1 MSAITLPAPL
11 KPAMAWF
18 LHGKGSG
25 PFRIICFTA
34 LAMHIMKYA
43 ERSASDPA
51 LWVTLIAALFMI
63 RRAPLVWR
71 STAGLL
77 GIGVLVWALVSIVLS
92 VEPALSGRDF
102 VKQLDI
108 LAAAFAIPIVLNT
121 RSRVEKALLIASL
134 AWTIVL
140 GYHLIEM
147 HRELGTDLVQK
158 AHDYRPAAMVHAN
171 IESMIA
177 GLAVFALA
185 HGAWVRRARIPIGI
199 LLSAASLFNLFY
211 IYVIASRGPQIAFAA
226 TFVLSG
232 FVMLHGWRLKTAWAV
247 IILACGLAIATNLE
261 KINERFSD
269 IGSLDSLNG
278 RDVVWAHTWELSK
291 ARAWLGHGYG
301 KRVFVE
307 TYHHSDPP
315 RSPFDFQHPH
325 QYWLYVF
332 FSQGAI
338 GVMLHIAFWIALL
351 SRVLRAFRESTR
363 EEDRLLIGLL
373 GLLLVYIQTYSLAD
387 WPGSVLWVILLW
399 LVSLTM
405 SATRPNDT
413 RPEPHGESAM

>member
-1 MSAITLPAPL
+1 MPASL
-11 KPAMAWF
+11 KLAWNWF
-18 LHGKGSG
+18 LGGKGSG
-25 PFRIICFTA
+25 PVRLVCFTA
-34 LAMHIMKYA
+34 LGLHILKFA

-51 LWVTLIAALFMI
+51 LWIAFVAALFMI
-63 RRAPLVWR
+63 RGAPSVWR
-71 STAGLL
+71 STPGYLAIAVVGL
-77 GIGVLVWALVSIVLS
+77 ALLSIVFS
-92 VEPALSGRDF
+92 VEPVLSARDF
-102 VKQLDI
+102 VKQLDV

-121 RSRVEKALLIASL
+121 RSRVEKALLIACL

-140 GYHLIEM
+140 GHHLIEM
-147 HRELGTDLVQK
+147 HRELGTELVQK

-185 HGAWVRRARIPIGI
+185 HGAWVRRARVPIGI
-199 LLSAASLFNLFY
+199 LLIAASLFNLFY

-226 TFVLSG
+226 TFMLSG
-232 FVMLHGWRLKTAWAV
+232 FVMLRGWRLKTVWAV
-247 IILACGLAIATNLE
+247 VILICGLAVATNLE
-261 KINERFSD
+261 KINERFGD
-269 IGSLDSLNG
+269 VGSLDSLND

-315 RSPFDFQHPH
+315 SSPFDFQHPH

-332 FSQGAI
+332 FSQGAS

-351 SRVLRAFRESTR
+351 SRLLRAFRESTR

-373 GLLLVYIQTYSLAD
+373 GLLVVYIQTYSLAD

-405 SATRPNDT
+405 SATRPT
-413 RPEPHGESAM
+413 EIRTQPHGESAM